1 MSWNYRVLRK
11 EDICGDAYYEI
22 HEVYYDE
29 VGEPNGYT
37 MDPIAPVGDNIE
49 DLRETL
55 YKMLRDLDKPVL
67 TEADFKGEDE

>member
-1 MSWNYRVLRK
+1 
-11 EDICGDAYYEI
+11 
-22 HEVYYDE
+22 
-29 VGEPNGYT
+29 
-37 MDPIAPVGDNIE
+37 MDPIAPVGDNIA